1 MPFKSRSLKELIPLT
16 PYLVVALIIF
26 IAALS
31 GLVSLA
37 DEVIEGE
44 TLAVDIRLLELINRM
59 STPWLDN
66 IFIWITWL
74 GDIIFVTAA
83 TTVACATLVKK
94 SRQRAA
100 VFIASSVIGS
110 VIISNSLKL
119 LFARPRPDLWQALV
133 TESTFSFPS
142 GHAIASSTLA
152 LSTSIVLWRS
162 KWRWSAIAVGAV
174 YVALIGFSRLYLGA
188 HYPSDVLA
196 GWLVSTC
203 WVLIVAGVMSLRLSR
218 LRTA

>member
-1 MPFKSRSLKELIPLT
+1 MPFKNRSLRELIPLT
-16 PYLVVALIIF
+16 PYMAVALIVF

-37 DEVIEGE
+37 DEVVEGE
-44 TLAVDIRLLELINRM
+44 ALAVDVRLLELINQI
-59 STPWLDN
+59 STPWLDDL
-66 IFIWITWL
+66 FIWITWL
-74 GDIIFVTAA
+74 GDIIFVAAA
-83 TTVACATLVKK
+83 TTVACAILAKR

-119 LFARPRPDLWQALV
+119 LFARARPDLWQSLV
-133 TESTFSFPS
+133 AESTFSFPS

-152 LSTSIVLWRS
+152 LSVSIILWRT
-162 KWRWSAIAVGAV
+162 KWRWSAVTVGV
-174 YVALIGFSRLYLGA
+174 LYVVLVGFSRLYLGA

-203 WVLIVAGVMSLRLSR
+203 WVLMVGGIMPVLGNTSKQ
-218 LRTA
+218 